1 MDKMMVVNNA
11 QKKEVPAVSPG
22 DTVRMHVKII
32 EGDKERVQ
40 PFEGVVMSL
49 KGSGPGRTVKVR
61 KISYGIGVERTF
73 LLHSPRIE
81 KIEIVRSGK
90 VRRAKL
96 YFLRNKS
103 GKKSRLVEKLGLK
116 VTAVENAETEATAPA
131 PAEKPAEKPVEAAAP
146 APAEKKAEKKSA
158 K

>member
-1 MDKMMVVNNA
+1 MDKMTVVNNA
-11 QKKEVPAVSPG
+11 QKKDVPAVNPG

-32 EGDKERVQ
+32 EGDKERIQ

-73 LLHSPRIE
+73 LIHSPRVE
-81 KIEIVRSGK
+81 KIEIIRNAK

-96 YFLRNKS
+96 YFLRSKS

-116 VTAVENAETEATAPA
+116 VTAAENAETAAAEAPK
-131 PAEKPAEKPVEAAAP
+131 AEAAP
-146 APAEKKAEKKSA
+146 APAKTEEKA